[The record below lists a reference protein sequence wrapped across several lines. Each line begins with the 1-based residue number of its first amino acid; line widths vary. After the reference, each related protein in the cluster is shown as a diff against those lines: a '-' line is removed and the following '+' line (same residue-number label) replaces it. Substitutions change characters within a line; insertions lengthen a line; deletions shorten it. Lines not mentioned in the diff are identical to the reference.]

1 MLNLQSDEMNQ
12 DEFMKMY
19 TQLVIDNYKLN
30 KFKAEKKTYIK
41 KIEVILDNHI
51 QEVEAKKKTKQEL
64 LDKIAAAKL
73 RIQQKKELL
82 ADNTGDIGKRDTN
95 INSVE
100 KFSKEKAQSIEF
112 YNRVLKAFI
121 DKLNDPKDKEEEDK
135 KKTVADMCKKTYL

>member
-19 TQLVIDNYKLN
+19 TQLVIDNYKLH
-30 KFKAEKKTYIK
+30 KYKTEKKTYIQ
-41 KIEVILDNHI
+41 KIEVVLDNHI

-82 ADNTGDIGKRDTN
+82 ADSTGDIGKRDAN

>member
-30 KFKAEKKTYIK
+30 KYKTEKKTNIQ
-41 KIEVILDNHI
+41 KIEVVLDNHI
-51 QEVEAKKKTKQEL
+51 QEVEATKKTKQEL

-82 ADNTGDIGKRDTN
+82 ADSTGDIGRRDTN

-121 DKLNDPKDKEEEDK
+121 DKLYDPKDKEEEDK

>member
-1 MLNLQSDEMNQ
+1 MNQ

-30 KFKAEKKTYIK
+30 KYKTEKKTNIQ
-41 KIEVILDNHI
+41 KIEVVLDNHI
-51 QEVEAKKKTKQEL
+51 QEVEATKKTKQEL

-82 ADNTGDIGKRDTN
+82 ADSTGDIGRRDTN

-121 DKLNDPKDKEEEDK
+121 DKLYDPKDKEEEDK

>member
-1 MLNLQSDEMNQ
+1 MNQ

-30 KFKAEKKTYIK
+30 KFKAEKKTHIK

-135 KKTVADMCKKTYL
+135 KKNIADMCKKTYL

>member
-1 MLNLQSDEMNQ
+1 MNQ

-30 KFKAEKKTYIK
+30 KFKAEKKTHIK

-64 LDKIAAAKL
+64 LDKIAATKL

-135 KKTVADMCKKTYL
+135 KKNIADMCKKTYL